1 MRADWRLAYWGTKA
15 LIALMPADVV
25 RLSQPDID
33 GRVLAFTLI
42 VSMAT
47 SVLFGLIP
55 AFHASKVDLL
65 ESLRQGS
72 TRSVAGGGAIRT
84 RGVLVVCE
92 IALAVVLLA
101 GAGVLMKSL
110 VALHNVELGFQPSN
124 VLVMKATGVR
134 SRQENNA
141 FFREMFS
148 RIAALPGV
156 VAVGATS
163 IPPGDLS
170 LAGIRQLLHRSD
182 TGASEIARLNR
193 APSSRSWRP
202 AHLRRSAF
210 R

>member
-1 MRADWRLAYWGTKA
+1 MLLALIAGVCGLALAYWGTQA

-42 VSMAT
+42 VSMST
-47 SVLFGLIP
+47 SLLFGLIP

-72 TRSVAGGGAIRT
+72 TRSVAAEAPSACAERSS
-84 RGVLVVCE
+84 CAE

-110 VALHNVELGFQPSN
+110 MALHNVDLGFQPAN

-141 FFREMFS
+141 FFREILS
-148 RIAALPGV
+148 RIAVLPGV
-156 VAVGATS
+156 VAPSAPRP

-170 LAGIRQLLHRSD
+170 LAGSGGYFIDRIPAG
-182 TGASEIARLNR
+182 GAE
-193 APSSRSWRP
+193 SRD
-202 AHLRRSAF
+202 
-210 R
+210 